1 MTAWLWVEWV
11 VWILARVAM
20 SGGSSLSSCQLAV
33 RSYSLLRLT
42 PSSARWQRK
51 EAWL

>member
-1 MTAWLWVEWV
+1 M